1 MKEKKDNHRWWSDFA
16 DASFLRNWSYFV
28 DVRKRVGEFLPAGL
42 KNRALRGRN
51 ELVQL
56 RLSHCCIFDKTP
68 GENMCGE
75 TAYFHRLYS
84 LWISVFQFMSTLY
97 SLNSKTYYP
106 VGHELVSSALPLR
119 EVDTPR
125 VRTYLTK
132 EHTSRLFIG
141 WTDCSCVY
149 LLFELTI
156 FVVYFQCNQFI
167 SQKDKWLSNPNL
179 TWNR

>member
-84 LWISVFQFMSTLY
+84 LWISVFQFMSTLC

-106 VGHELVSSALPLR
+106 VGHEAGEQCASAARGRHPQSTDVSH
-119 EVDTPR
+119 E
-125 VRTYLTK
+125 RTYITAFHRLN
-132 EHTSRLFIG
+132 RLFVRLSFI
-141 WTDCSCVY
+141 WIDYFCSLFSMQPVY
-149 LLFELTI
+149 ITE
-156 FVVYFQCNQFI
+156 
-167 SQKDKWLSNPNL
+167 
-179 TWNR
+179 R

>member
-51 ELVQL
+51 KLVQL

-68 GENMCGE
+68 DENMWGNGLLSPVVFALNFCLSIHVHSLLIEVKDVLSSWTRAGE
-75 TAYFHRLYS
+75 QCA
-84 LWISVFQFMSTLY
+84 
-97 SLNSKTYYP
+97 
-106 VGHELVSSALPLR
+106 SAAR
-119 EVDTPR
+119 GRHPR

-132 EHTSRLFIG
+132 KHISRLFIG
-141 WTDCSCVY
+141 
-149 LLFELTI
+149 
-156 FVVYFQCNQFI
+156 
-167 SQKDKWLSNPNL
+167 
-179 TWNR
+179 